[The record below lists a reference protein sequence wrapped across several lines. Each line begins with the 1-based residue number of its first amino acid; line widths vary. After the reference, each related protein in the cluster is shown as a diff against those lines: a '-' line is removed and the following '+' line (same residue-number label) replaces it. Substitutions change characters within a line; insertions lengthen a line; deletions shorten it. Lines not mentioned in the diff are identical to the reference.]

1 MHYWIEVSES
11 QRQRLSR
18 QSAYYAS
25 RGSILTMFT
34 WVTFILMFFCI
45 QTRCLTL
52 HMKNTWVFVT
62 LCKARQ
68 QKILCRWVMNAYFGL
83 CLCTI
88 LLAERKFK
96 APAVM
101 VCRIA
106 QLVYAYTSL
115 YKQHQ
120 LGFNIVRTQNAGVVL
135 DPGFLAVLSSN
146 VSVWAAPPERDIDAA
161 VLQADLYS
169 VLHSSVAGIKPADHG
184 IVALH
189 QPGTWS
195 KTICVNQDTANLEQL
210 PRQHDAKQ
218 IHGCISW
225 SLLSTLQH
233 SKESMH
239 DANSE
244 RGDEGW
250 NGLDCSKHGMTG
262 SQQLQV
268 QYCSE
273 GHPGRTL

>member
-1 MHYWIEVSES
+1 MHDLPMHYWIEVSEL

-146 VSVWAAPPERDIDAA
+146 VSVWATPPERVIDAA

-169 VLHSSVAGIKPADHG
+169 VLHSSVAGIKPAHHG

-189 QPGTWS
+189 HPGTQS
-195 KTICVNQDTANLEQL
+195 
-210 PRQHDAKQ
+210 RQY
-218 IHGCISW
+218 
-225 SLLSTLQH
+225 
-233 SKESMH
+233 ESMKILQAWISCQ
-239 DANSE
+239 DSMMQSRYMAAYREVCWVPCNTAK
-244 RGDEGW
+244 RACMMPTV
-250 NGLDCSKHGMTG
+250 NGEMRAEMG
-262 SQQLQV
+262 
-268 QYCSE
+268 
-273 GHPGRTL
+273 